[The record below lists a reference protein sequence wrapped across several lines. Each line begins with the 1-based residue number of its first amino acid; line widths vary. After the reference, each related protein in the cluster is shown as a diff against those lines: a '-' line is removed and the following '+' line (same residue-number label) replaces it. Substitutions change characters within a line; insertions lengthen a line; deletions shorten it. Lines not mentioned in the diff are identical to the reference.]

1 MATPWTVPRMWPG
14 RTVAILASGPSM
26 SQDIAD
32 AVRASGVPALVT
44 NETFRLAPWAD
55 LLFAAD
61 SAWWSSRAQ
70 DALKFPGLKVTTN
83 ESTPFRQ
90 VLHLRAGERL
100 GFDPDPSRLATGGNG
115 GYQALHIAVHAGA
128 ARVLLFG
135 FDMRGGHWH
144 GQHATPLSNPSPG
157 TFARWVAAFET
168 LAPHLRARGVE
179 VLNCAPGSALRCFP
193 AASMAEAL
201 EMTTC

>member
-26 SQDIAD
+26 SQHIAD
-32 AVRASGVPALVT
+32 AVRASGMPALVT
-44 NETFRLAPWAD
+44 NETFLLAPWAD

-61 SAWWSSRAQ
+61 SAWWSTRAQ
-70 DALKFPGLKVTTN
+70 DALKFDGLKVTTN
-83 ESTPFRQ
+83 GSTPFRQ
-90 VLHLRAGERL
+90 VLHLQAGERL
-100 GFDPDPSRLATGGNG
+100 GFDPNPSRLATGGNG
-115 GYQALHIAVHAGA
+115 GYQALHIAAHAGA

-144 GQHATPLSNPSPG
+144 GPHADPLSNPSPS
-157 TFARWVAAFET
+157 TFARWIAAFQT
-168 LAPHLRARGVE
+168 LAPQLRARGVE
-179 VLNCAPGSALRCFP
+179 VLNCTPGSALRCFP
-193 AASMAEAL
+193 AAAMADAL